1 MTLFYRSFRGYSPEC
16 VEGLFSELRVCG
28 IFRRLPGRGLPNRRL
43 GNRVSRRPS
52 NRDVGRR
59 MDREP
64 VVVEE
69 SAREWN
75 TWPDEEV
82 AEKGS
87 IYWENP
93 HQRRPHP

>member
-1 MTLFYRSFRGYSPEC
+1 
-16 VEGLFSELRVCG
+16 
-28 IFRRLPGRGLPNRRL
+28 
-43 GNRVSRRPS
+43 
-52 NRDVGRR
+52 